1 MNVIFTASMFLSGG
15 ASAASP
21 KAGAKGPKT
30 DEWGPELPALARR
43 NRLLLWEDVSAVEV
57 LRIPA
62 EIRSFFERNRFSGAS
77 PSTLAEAIA
86 ARSLTLDET
95 VLVGA
100 SPQAREA
107 ARAAS
112 IPCFYLRTGTPGDAE
127 EQGSG
132 ENVFGSVDEVVN
144 AVWKVNTVE
153 RRLFPVVTVGGLL
166 IDEGGDVL
174 LVRTRKW
181 SGKWGI
187 PGGKVDYGETLKNAF
202 RRETREETGLE
213 VLEAR
218 LVLTQEAVEHPEF
231 FRKRHFVLVNFLGRV
246 AGRHPEVRLNHEGA
260 EYFWGSPEAALRD
273 TGEGAHRPLNDPT
286 RVLITQYLIIKGEKL
301 WAS

>member
-1 MNVIFTASMFLSGG
+1 MNVIFTASLFITGG
-15 ASAASP
+15 TSAGPA
-21 KAGAKGPKT
+21 KA
-30 DEWGPELPALARR
+30 EWGPELPALARR
-43 NRLLLWEDVSAVEV
+43 NRLFLWEDVSAVEV

-62 EIRSFFERNRFSGAS
+62 QIRAFFEGNRFSGTAV
-77 PSTLAEAIA
+77 STPAQAIA
-86 ARSLTLDET
+86 ERNLTLDET
-95 VLVGA
+95 ALVGA
-100 SPQAREA
+100 SPKAREA

-112 IPCFYLRTGTPGDAE
+112 IPCFYLQAGPAPEGE
-127 EQGSG
+127 SS
-132 ENVFGSVDEVVN
+132 ENVFASVDEVVN
-144 AVWKVNTVE
+144 AIWKVNTVE
-153 RRLFPVVTVGGLL
+153 RHLFPVVTVGGLL

-202 RRETREETGLE
+202 RRETFEETGLE

-218 LVLTQEAVEHPEF
+218 LILTQEAVEHPEF

-246 AGRHPEVRLNHEGA
+246 GGRHPAVTLNHEGA
-260 EYFWGSPEAALRD
+260 EYFWGAPEEALND
-273 TGEGAHRPLNDPT
+273 KGGGAQRPLNDPT
-286 RVLITQYLIIKGEKL
+286 RVLIKQYLIIKGEKL

>member
-1 MNVIFTASMFLSGG
+1 MNVIFTASLFIVGGTSGG
-15 ASAASP
+15 STKP
-21 KAGAKGPKT
+21 
-30 DEWGPELPALARR
+30 EWGPELPALARR
-43 NRLLLWEDVSAVEV
+43 NRLFLWEDVSAVEV

-62 EIRSFFERNRFSGAS
+62 EIRSFFERKRFSGAS
-77 PSTLAEAIA
+77 PETLSLAIGERQLA
-86 ARSLTLDET
+86 LDET
-95 VLVGA
+95 ALVA
-100 SPQAREA
+100 SSPKAREA

-112 IPCFYLRTGTPGDAE
+112 VPCFYLAPPRDAE
-127 EQGSG
+127 PPAG
-132 ENVFGSVDEVVN
+132 ENVFASMEEVVN
-144 AVWKVNTVE
+144 AIWKVNTVE
-153 RRLFPVVTVGGLL
+153 RRLFPIVTVGGLL
-166 IDEGGDVL
+166 LDEGGDVL

-187 PGGKVDYGETLKNAF
+187 PGGKVDYGETLKAAF

-246 AGRHPEVRLNHEGA
+246 AGRHPAVRLNHEGA
-260 EYFWGSPEAALRD
+260 EYFWGPAEEALKNG
-273 TGEGAHRPLNDPT
+273 GEGAPRPLNDPT